1 MAIAGRKSEG
11 AWGYGPN
18 GRGPRSQ
25 RGGQYDGVGKV
36 VSHFPCLTLV
46 FVQTVFLQTVQT
58 VRALVRRAVLSY
70 PCSLFFS
77 FFPFHPN
84 LSAATSSSSP
94 PPPCLALIQ
103 AISRR
108 HHLDTTTTAP
118 TSWPLQP
125 PPRHPL
131 RGAKYPL
138 HSPSHA
144 SRAHTSRP
152 ATVALTVPSAP

>member
-1 MAIAGRKSEG
+1 MQYERVKEHGDTGQMGEGHVAKGGTIRRRGKSCFPLPTFDFSFR
-11 AWGYGPN
+11 ADSADSKPSSAVQSPPI
-18 GRGPRSQ
+18 RARSF
-25 RGGQYDGVGKV
+25 
-36 VSHFPCLTLV
+36 FP
-46 FVQTVFLQTVQT
+46 
-58 VRALVRRAVLSY
+58 
-70 PCSLFFS
+70 

-84 LSAATSSSSP
+84 LSSATTTSSP
-94 PPPCLALIQ
+94 PPPRLALTQ

-108 HHLDTTTTAP
+108 RHLDTTTTAP

-144 SRAHTSRP
+144 SRAHISHP
-152 ATVALTVPSAP
+152 AAVALTVPSAP